1 MKYFSLAKAVALAVI
16 MVSCTKEEQ
25 TAVPTVISQPTPLTT
40 DEATGAYNSILV
52 DASRDGG
59 VWWSPQAGGFSPD
72 APHQGKALADY
83 LRSLGFTV
91 KELPR
96 GHHVTWADLKPY
108 KRVIRAVG
116 FGRYTPQEIAAY
128 DSLLNQSASLLLL
141 ADHLQNS
148 SNDNLSA
155 HLGLH
160 FIGSQTG
167 HITQLASHP
176 TTAGVS
182 TLPYIAGS
190 IIVQPDPNSITILGY
205 WA

>member
-1 MKYFSLAKAVALAVI
+1 MNLHSLAKALALAVMMI
-16 MVSCTKEEQ
+16 SCTKEEQ
-25 TAVPTVISQPTPLTT
+25 ATLPAVISQPTSPT
-40 DEATGAYNSILV
+40 ATVTESTYNSILV

-59 VWWSPQAGGFSPD
+59 VWWAPQAGSFSPD

-83 LRSLGFTV
+83 LRSLAYTV

-96 GHHVTWADLKPY
+96 GHQVTWADLKPY

-116 FGRYTPQEIAAY
+116 FGNYTQQEIAAY